1 MCVPKFTPA
10 FFGIVLILLLCL
22 SLECNVEGKS
32 KGKRVRPERQGKSRP
47 KKIKPD
53 KRKCEEVT
61 ENESIGRLRC
71 KKKNSIYFIN
81 VTSSVDSCTNT
92 TDNSCSG
99 LQPKVIT
106 DSNSCYWKR
115 SCFIAYNRRAP
126 IVKTSNHNCI
136 GKFPMSLFIQYS
148 CIKEDLIFI
157 LHDNGTR
164 QTKEHTSE
172 KGMLVSHS
180 DYPWHYR
187 GDLIITL
194 TLRSTSTTKNKLF
207 VTVPTM
213 DIDEPDDIA
222 NITDYTYN
230 DNGEN
235 VNINATGMGK
245 SAVITGKIDKD
256 HAVTTIKFFTNNA
269 SATAQGF
276 IVCYYWTEPEQDL
289 SQEDIC
295 SKLKKKKRPSKP
307 GRTNQPKK
315 NRGRGRRKKGKK
327 REKRERKTL

>member
-1 MCVPKFTPA
+1 MLVPKYTPA

-22 SLECNVEGKS
+22 SLEGNVEGKR
-32 KGKRVRPERQGKSRP
+32 GKKIKHERQGKSRT
-47 KKIKPD
+47 KKISPE
-53 KRKCEEVT
+53 KRKCDEVT
-61 ENESIGRLRC
+61 ENESFGKLRC
-71 KKKNSIYFIN
+71 RKKHSIYFIN
-81 VTSSVDSCTNT
+81 ITSSVDTCKNT

-115 SCFIAYNRRAP
+115 SCLIAYNRRAP

-136 GKFPMSLFIQYS
+136 GTFPVSLFIQYS
-148 CIKEDLIFI
+148 CIKDDLIFV
-157 LHDNGTR
+157 LHDNSTR

-194 TLRSTSTTKNKLF
+194 TLRSPSNTKNKLF
-207 VTVPTM
+207 ITVPTM

-222 NITDYTYN
+222 SITDYTYN

-235 VNINATGMGK
+235 VTINATEMGK
-245 SAVITGKIDKD
+245 SAVITGKIDKG
-256 HAVTTIKFFTNNA
+256 HAVTRIRFFTNNA

-276 IVCYYWTEPEQDL
+276 IVCYYWAEPKEDL

-295 SKLKKKKRPSKP
+295 CKLKKKKRSNK
-307 GRTNQPKK
+307 PKK
-315 NRGRGRRKKGKK
+315 NGGGKKGGRKGRKDRGKGK
-327 REKRERKTL
+327 RKLA